1 MFKTFILVIA
11 VSVMVSSCSKRVF
24 EAMEPNKIFD
34 EYFFLR
40 KNGHYSFKQVW
51 MDGIRLPDNQRGRYI
66 LSNDTVYF
74 VKKEAKNIFTLH
86 GYGIIDSSAG
96 KFIYRYSDTS
106 EWHSLQIRQM
116 PTRKRYKEW
125 GQ

>member
-1 MFKTFILVIA
+1 MKA
-11 VSVMVSSCSKRVF
+11 VLFFVVLLYTSCSKRIF
-24 EAMEPNKIFD
+24 EAMEPGKLYD
-34 EYFFLR
+34 EYFFMR

-51 MDGIRLPDNQRGRYI
+51 MDMIRLPDNQRGRYI

-74 VKKEAKNIFTLH
+74 VRKEAKNAFTLK
-86 GYGIIDSSAG
+86 GFGIIDSAAG
-96 KFIYRYSDTS
+96 KFYYRYNDTL

-125 GQ
+125 EQ